1 MLEWVYRI
9 FSFSS
14 KNVESDDDIQREQID
29 LFRKKHAVKR
39 IEKFYLEIKK
49 NREIKKLRSEK
60 RKYYRILNRTNPK
73 LLSEQKKSHRFRNKK
88 NRRNR
93 KKKKKS
99 NK

>member
-14 KNVESDDDIQREQID
+14 KNVESDNDIQHEKIN
-29 LFRKKHAVKR
+29 LFRKKYAVKR

-49 NREIKKLRSEK
+49 NREIQKLRSEK
-60 RKYYRILNRTNPK
+60 RKFYRILNRTNPK